1 MKLWM
6 KISAICGVILV
17 LAVSISGEIIVD
29 KARNNRWSSELDL
42 ARVELVNLANE
53 FDELAEQEGLAKANE
68 LSRSV
73 IAQYLFEEMGETDAI
88 LMQRDENIVLY
99 SNHQFTSVDYT
110 IVGLVNEKDASF
122 NAETEMETG
131 LDTTEG
137 EEHLIVG
144 MIPANND
151 EYAIYLVKD
160 LTPIYEES
168 EVLLRNYYFTSGI
181 TILIGLLFI
190 MVLVR
195 KSTKHLQS
203 LSEVANEIADGNY
216 NKRVMIESK
225 DEVAEVGNHMN
236 SMAIKIEAVV
246 QELKEQIERQKLFI
260 GAISHEYKTPL
271 TGMLLHME
279 LLNSIEL
286 DAEARNRSLEHM
298 TNQCHYLED
307 ITRKLTQL
315 IVIEQNLSVSEVDIA
330 EFISELEE
338 QVKSMLAEKQISL
351 QIECDVKTM
360 TFDKVLMQI
369 ALMNLINNAC
379 KATEKEG
386 KISLR
391 IRSKCIQVE
400 DFGIGIEEQELER
413 IKEPFYVV
421 DKARNKK
428 ISGTGI
434 GLALVN
440 EVVSLH
446 AGTLSIQSQ
455 VDSGTTVTIHLEDD

>member
-29 KARNNRWSSELDL
+29 KARINRWSSEMDL
-42 ARVELVNLANE
+42 ARVELENLANE
-53 FDELAEQEGLAKANE
+53 FDELAEQEGLSKEDE
-68 LSRSV
+68 LSRNV

-99 SNHQFTSVDYT
+99 SNHEFTSVDYT
-110 IVGLVNEKDASF
+110 IVGWVNEKDASF
-122 NAETEMETG
+122 NAETEIEEG

-168 EVLLRNYYFTSGI
+168 EVLLRNYSFTSGI

-190 MVLVR
+190 MILVR
-195 KSTKHLQS
+195 HSTKHLQS

-216 NKRVMIESK
+216 NKRVMIETK

-236 SMAIKIEAVV
+236 SMAIKVEAVV
-246 QELKEQIERQKLFI
+246 HELKEQIERQKLFI

-286 DAEARNRSLEHM
+286 DAETRNRSLEHM

-315 IVIEQNLSVSEVDIA
+315 IVMEQNLSVCEVDME

-338 QVKSMLAEKQISL
+338 QVGAMLTEKQISL
-351 QIECDVKTM
+351 QVECDVKTM
-360 TFDKVLMQI
+360 TFDKVLMQV

-379 KATEKEG
+379 KATEDG
-386 KISLR
+386 KIILR
-391 IRSKCIQVE
+391 ISTKCIQVE

-413 IKEPFYVV
+413 IKQPFYVV

-440 EVVSLH
+440 EVVLLH
-446 AGTLSIQSQ
+446 EGTLLIQSQ
-455 VDSGTTVTIHLEDD
+455 VGSGTTVTIQLEDD